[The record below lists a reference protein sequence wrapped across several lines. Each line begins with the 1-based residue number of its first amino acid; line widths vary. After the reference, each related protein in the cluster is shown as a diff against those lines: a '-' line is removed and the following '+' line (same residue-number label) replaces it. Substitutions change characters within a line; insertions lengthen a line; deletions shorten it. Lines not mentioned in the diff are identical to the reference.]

1 MEQHTKSQE
10 ALVEKH
16 AQEMRERLANMAAQK
31 DELAQAERVH
41 ALSELRHSMTDTA
54 VQAGAEMEAT
64 IREELNAEMEA
75 VKASCA
81 AAIDRLQ
88 VRVEAIEG

>member
-1 MEQHTKSQE
+1 MAPAEE
-10 ALVEKH
+10 A
-16 AQEMRERLANMAAQK
+16 AAPP
-31 DELAQAERVH
+31 AE
-41 ALSELRHSMTDTA
+41 SLRDRFES
-54 VQAGAEMEAT
+54 AGAEMEAT